1 MEDPPPTAGAE
12 APASG
17 GASFEE
23 EDGQQV
29 LSTDEV
35 STPPWLHELEDQS
48 RWEGSEQVRAGKDHP
63 HLSSRTLPTL
73 VQLAAFAARL
83 APTAARAR
91 SVKKGIRCFFAC
103 EAVGQ

>member
-1 MEDPPPTAGAE
+1 M
-12 APASG
+12 
-17 GASFEE
+17 
-23 EDGQQV
+23 

-73 VQLAAFAARL
+73 V
-83 APTAARAR
+83 
-91 SVKKGIRCFFAC
+91 
-103 EAVGQ
+103 

>member
-1 MEDPPPTAGAE
+1 MLIEKSSPTPGVEVGGPPL

-73 VQLAAFAARL
+73 V
-83 APTAARAR
+83 
-91 SVKKGIRCFFAC
+91 
-103 EAVGQ
+103 